1 MEFVTIIVIC
11 SIIVVETVRSNILG
25 RCLLV
30 MYVHTGQYMAY
41 MLRCHFLIL
50 DKSLLL
56 ENSVEV

>member
-11 SIIVVETVRSNILG
+11 SIIVVEIVKSDIPG

-30 MYVHTGQYMAY
+30 MYVHTGQCMAY
-41 MLRCHFLIL
+41 MLRCHFL